1 MMARPGTESG
11 EFMRYRLFAASC
23 GVAMLLSLAY
33 SPRAGAQAQ
42 GYSFKGNRL
51 GMTLDDFKRQNFSGY
66 EYYTREGSVVK
77 AGTKNAIQV
86 AKPICSDSEFYT
98 GSSALAAKL
107 DPEEIV
113 CPDEN
118 PEFAGLEYSILRYR
132 FYKGLLYEVEAL
144 FNSSGYDKVKNS
156 FVAKYGPAGATSQQD
171 FKNAAGAQ
179 WKGEVLT
186 WRQGPQSIVLT
197 EGPDNGPGQSNSKFR
212 TNASAVIKDEDRAPH
227 AKAPKVDF

>member
-1 MMARPGTESG
+1 
-11 EFMRYRLFAASC
+11 MRYRVFAALC
-23 GVAMLLSLAY
+23 GLAMLCSLAGGA
-33 SPRAGAQAQ
+33 RVEAQAQ

-51 GMTLDDFKRQNFSGY
+51 GMTLDEFKKQNFSGY

-86 AKPICSDSEFYT
+86 AKPICSDSEYYT

-107 DPEEIV
+107 DPDEIV

-156 FVAKYGPAGATSQQD
+156 FIARYGQAGATSRQD

-186 WRQGPQSIVLT
+186 WRQGSQTIVLT
-197 EGPDNGPGQSNSKFR
+197 EGPDNGPGGSDAKFR
-212 TNASAVIKDEDRAPH
+212 TNASAVIKDEDRAPR